1 MRSSENALAWWL
13 CEVEAGG
20 HVELEATVGV
30 DVGPEERGE
39 CALFVGSDAV
49 VELGD
54 FEHGL
59 EQERVDVHERRLE
72 QVEAEHR
79 GFGVFSVGSGE
90 VAVSVEHDAV
100 AGVPL
105 LDDLKAAVDLAS

>member
-20 HVELEATVGV
+20 HVELEASVGF

-39 CALFVGSDAV
+39 CVLFVGSDAV
-49 VELGD
+49 VELWD
-54 FEHGL
+54 FEHCL
-59 EQERVDVHERRLE
+59 EKERVDVHERRLE
-72 QVEAEHR
+72 QVESEHG
-79 GFGVFSVGSGE
+79 GFGVFSVGSGV

-100 AGVPL
+100 ADKLL